1 MELKT
6 FKRPNFSDDHVKC
19 DVEVYRHSILLAK
32 YKDTFGFTQRKSGK
46 LIIFLNKYTN
56 AYYSREEYDSVR
68 Y

>member
-6 FKRPNFSDDHVKC
+6 FKRPNFSDDHVRC
-19 DVEVYRHSILLAK
+19 DVEVYRHSILVAE
-32 YKDTFGFTQRKSGK
+32 YKDTFGFAIRHSGK

-56 AYYSREEYDSVR
+56 VYYLREEYDYVR

>member
-6 FKRPNFSDDHVKC
+6 FKRPNFNDDHVKC
-19 DVEVYRHSILLAK
+19 NVEVYRCGTLVAK
-32 YKDTFGFTQRKSGK
+32 YKDTFGFAKRNSGR

-56 AYYSREEYDSVR
+56 VYYSREEYDLVR